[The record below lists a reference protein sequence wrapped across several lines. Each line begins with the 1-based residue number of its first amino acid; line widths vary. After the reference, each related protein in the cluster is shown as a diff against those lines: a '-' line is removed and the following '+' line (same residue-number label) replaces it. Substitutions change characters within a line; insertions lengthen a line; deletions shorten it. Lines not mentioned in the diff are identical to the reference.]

1 MQMNSS
7 KQTKSVS
14 LLYQKLSLFIFIIAI
29 SMILSACGQDKH
41 DHPNLS
47 TGEDYY
53 NTHCAACHKKDGTG
67 LFLKGIPANIAT
79 NKSKTDIIFHI
90 KIVSDENNA
99 KMPVFTNM
107 PDNEA
112 QKVAHY
118 LLQLKKRHFNN
129 PENKDKILLERK
141 K

>member
-1 MQMNSS
+1 MNSS
-7 KQTKSVS
+7 KQTKSAP

-29 SMILSACGQDKH
+29 SIVLSACGQDKH

-53 NTHCAACHKKDGTG
+53 NAHCAACHKRDGTG
-67 LFLKGIPANIAT
+67 LFLKGIPANITT
-79 NKSKTDIIFHI
+79 NKNKTDIIFHL
-90 KIVSDENNA
+90 KKGSDDNNT
-99 KMPVFTNM
+99 KMPVFANM

-112 QKVAHY
+112 QKIAYY
-118 LLQLKKRHFNN
+118 LLQLQKRHFNN
-129 PENKDKILLERK
+129 PENKDKILLQRK